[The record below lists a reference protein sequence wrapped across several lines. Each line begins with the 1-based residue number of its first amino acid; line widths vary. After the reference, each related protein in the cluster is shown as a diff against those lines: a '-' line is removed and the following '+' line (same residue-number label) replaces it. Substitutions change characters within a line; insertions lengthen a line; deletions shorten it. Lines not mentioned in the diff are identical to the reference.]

1 MENRIAD
8 IQHPTSR
15 EEVEDNG
22 LVIANVVGSFQ
33 LDFELDLNKV
43 SDIPNTEYSPD
54 IYQNL
59 VYDAPTSESTHILV
73 FRSGFL
79 FIVGAKDED
88 EIVDTA
94 CEFIDWLE
102 CIGYQP
108 SRNFEQILIQNIL
121 ATGSLDSE
129 INIPAICAH
138 IGFESIEYD
147 PDTFPGMF
155 LKTSVGPT
163 VTLYRTGKFTIGG
176 AKNYADLLASYDEL
190 IEALPEE
197 VTRNSQ

>member
-1 MENRIAD
+1 MENRIVD
-8 IQHPTSR
+8 IQDPTSR
-15 EEVEDNG
+15 DEVEDNG
-22 LVIANVVGSFQ
+22 LVIANMVGSFQ
-33 LDFELDLNKV
+33 LDFELDLNEV
-43 SDIPNTEYSPD
+43 FNVTNTEYSPD

-59 VYDAPTSESTHILV
+59 VYDSPTSESTHILV

-88 EIVDTA
+88 EIVDTVKT
-94 CEFIDWLE
+94 FTDQLKN
-102 CIGYQP
+102 IGYQP
-108 SRNFEQILIQNIL
+108 NQNFEQILIQNIL
-121 ATGSLDSE
+121 ATGSLNSE
-129 INIPAICAH
+129 IDLPAICAH

-147 PDTFPGMF
+147 PDTFPGLF

-176 AKNYADLLASYDEL
+176 AKTYVDLLRSYDEFL
-190 IEALPEE
+190 DLLPRE